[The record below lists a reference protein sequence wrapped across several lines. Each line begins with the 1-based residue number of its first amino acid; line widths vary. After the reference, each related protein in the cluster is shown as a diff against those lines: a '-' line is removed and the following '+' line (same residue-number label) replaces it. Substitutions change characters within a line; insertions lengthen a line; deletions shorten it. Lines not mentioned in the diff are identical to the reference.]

1 MPASGLIQ
9 ELVHGHGLNH
19 SFALFY
25 LLTFVRHARA
35 EITLTA
41 NHDVTLSSNRR
52 FEGDRLSAGLVGSIA
67 FSSAL
72 IARMQPASLEPNP
85 SLWTAVEVNLR
96 TFRQWQTLTYQRHHG
111 DPQKPDRRAQSA
123 GQLPRSTDS
132 NP

>member
-19 SFALFY
+19 SLALFY

-52 FEGDRLSAGLVGSIA
+52 FKGDRLSAGLVGSIA

-72 IARMQPASLEPNP
+72 IGFFENRYVG
-85 SLWTAVEVNLR
+85 AVP
-96 TFRQWQTLTYQRHHG
+96 HMG
-111 DPQKPDRRAQSA
+111 IRAAVCQSV
-123 GQLPRSTDS
+123 GFSPRS
-132 NP
+132 